1 MAQHALAGIASRPWR
16 ALDTFLRWHD
26 ARPRASFG
34 DARGWIWLALVAAT
48 FVWMS
53 NPLVFIPTYYL
64 SFNEASVMDQ
74 GRAGPDAPVPA
85 RAPAPVALGGVPRR

>member
-1 MAQHALAGIASRPWR
+1 MPSPASDRPWR

-64 SFNEASVMDQ
+64 SFNEALVWTKVVLVLMLRSCACP
-74 GRAGPDAPVPA
+74 GSRGPGW
-85 RAPAPVALGGVPRR
+85 RSWR